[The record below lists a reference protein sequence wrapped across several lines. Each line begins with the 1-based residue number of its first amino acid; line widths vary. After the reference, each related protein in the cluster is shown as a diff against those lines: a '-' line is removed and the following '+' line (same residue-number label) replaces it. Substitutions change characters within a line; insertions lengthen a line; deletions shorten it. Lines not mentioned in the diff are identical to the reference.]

1 MRRTAPEIKPKDAML
16 TSEVSIMLIRGASG
30 TSKASVAH
38 VMEESVL
45 QTAVAVMVN
54 NAVPTRKWS
63 SPEATSVT
71 ISAPT

>member
-1 MRRTAPEIKPKDAML
+1 MRRTTPEIKPKDAMP
-16 TSEVSIMLIRGASG
+16 TSKASIMLIKGVSA

-38 VMEESVL
+38 VMEESLL
-45 QTAVAVMVN
+45 QTMVAVMVD

-63 SPEATSVT
+63 ILEATSVT